1 MRCQIRPFPIR
12 SAGMGGVATAGASH
26 SESLILATPVEP
38 LPSRIASIYC
48 SFQKISHRPSASVR
62 SLFCHCDSCRRAHA
76 APLYQVVYLP
86 ESCFEIT
93 AGAHLLNAFARSPA
107 HVVRSFCS
115 VCGSRVCNRVTA
127 KPSLGVG
134 FFPNLLDES
143 SQRALPEV
151 TGGEEAHDNVVGLK
165 LFTADRVTVLAFQV
179 FKPTEHF
186 LSHEVRASLD
196 RSPSP
201 PPPASCSK
209 CLQHHSALSMPP
221 LTIVTP
227 GCAGLELSA

>member
-1 MRCQIRPFPIR
+1 MSDPIIPDSQRWFGGRCYCGGITFRV
-12 SAGMGGVATAGASH
+12 SDSCDAGR
-26 SESLILATPVEP
+26 TPP
-38 LPSRIASIYC
+38 
-48 SFQKISHRPSASVR
+48 ISHRINIISRFRRPHTRPSASVR

-115 VCGSRVCNRVTA
+115 TCGSRVCNRVTA

-151 TGGEEAHDNVVGLK
+151 TGGEEARVGALK
-165 LFTADRVTVLAFQV
+165 LFAADHVD
-179 FKPTEHF
+179 
-186 LSHEVRASLD
+186 RACFSGVQ
-196 RSPSP
+196 
-201 PPPASCSK
+201 AN
-209 CLQHHSALSMPP
+209 
-221 LTIVTP
+221 
-227 GCAGLELSA
+227 